1 MLGTA
6 TRTRKSGAC
15 TIENRAVG
23 GNPGNMSS
31 SIVPSEVRTSACRA
45 GSPSGLRGWLL
56 VYMIGLVIQALHGLG
71 LTVGAIVIF
80 ADPGQAGLMSL
91 VPLGPLLFYISTNII
106 LAGYT
111 AVVLS
116 LMVRRRKAAIV
127 NSIVL
132 NFLPVLLLT
141 LWHVFGEKSPV
152 GTIVDSLPGLA
163 GLAYILSSKRVR
175 GTFICSRA
183 GMPFPAGTHSP

>member
-1 MLGTA
+1 
-6 TRTRKSGAC
+6 
-15 TIENRAVG
+15 
-23 GNPGNMSS
+23 
-31 SIVPSEVRTSACRA
+31 
-45 GSPSGLRGWLL
+45 
-56 VYMIGLVIQALHGLG
+56 MIGLVIQALHGLG

-80 ADPGQAGLMSL
+80 ADPGQAGLTSL
-91 VPLGPLLFYISTNII
+91 VPLGPLLFYIITNII

-183 GMPFPAGTHSP
+183 GMLFPAGTHSP